1 MRKARVS
8 VDTPAPSRHDA
19 CGNGV
24 LGIAQHVQTVAD
36 RAALAYWESR
46 AREWRV
52 SPPLT
57 PAPEDIAWYEARAA
71 ESAGAASSRPMRA
84 ILLGVTPGIATMRWP
99 EGTSLLAVDW
109 ANGMLQHVWPRGGF
123 PERTNVVRSD
133 WRELPLTSGNIDLVI
148 GDGCYAALGSLAGA
162 RHLNREIHRILRPG
176 GWYCQRAFCRS
187 DPAPSAAE
195 LFEELRAGGVEN
207 LDLFRWRLAMSVH
220 GKSAEGVVLGKVW
233 RVWQDHVRHYLEDG
247 AHWSTNQRLNMA
259 RWEGVEARFSFPSS
273 SELRALAE
281 PDFDLQAWEQPGYES
296 AEHFPRLLMRA
307 RRGLA

>member
-1 MRKARVS
+1 MGNCSWRCSSRQHISGGGGIAMRKARVS

-71 ESAGAASSRPMRA
+71 ESAGGASSRPMRA
-84 ILLGVTPGIATMRWP
+84 ILLGGTPGIATMRWP

-123 PERTNVVRSD
+123 PERTNVVRPD

-148 GDGCYAALGSLAGA
+148 GDGCYAALRSTA
-162 RHLNREIHRILRPG
+162 R
-176 GWYCQRAFCRS
+176 
-187 DPAPSAAE
+187 
-195 LFEELRAGGVEN
+195 
-207 LDLFRWRLAMSVH
+207 
-220 GKSAEGVVLGKVW
+220 
-233 RVWQDHVRHYLEDG
+233 
-247 AHWSTNQRLNMA
+247 
-259 RWEGVEARFSFPSS
+259 
-273 SELRALAE
+273 
-281 PDFDLQAWEQPGYES
+281 
-296 AEHFPRLLMRA
+296 
-307 RRGLA
+307 